1 MLRQVLWEACCWW
14 DFPDGCLNWHCLDWF
29 KGYLTCC
36 QSTRWMVEE
45 WFEGFLCLQRQLNAI
60 TIDLIINKE
69 GFTMTELIQRV
80 LPAVQK
86 PARYT
91 GGEYNE
97 IKKDLSDVRVRVAFC
112 FPDTYEIG
120 MSNVGMR
127 ILYGVMNEMDGVWC
141 ERVFAP
147 WGDMEAEMRKH
158 NLPLWALESQDPIR
172 DFDMIAFT
180 IGYEMAYSNV
190 LNMLNL
196 AGIPLHAKDRHDLKG
211 IVFAGGVCTFNPE
224 PLADFFDFFSLGEGE
239 ESTVEIVALY
249 DRAKAEGWTKDQ
261 FLGEVAKIPGVYVP
275 SFYQH
280 EYNPD
285 GTLSRIVPLIGA
297 PEKVTKR
304 VEDLDHAYWPT
315 KMIVPSTEIVHDRAN
330 LEVFRGCIRGCRFC
344 QAGFSCRP
352 VRKKSPEV
360 LYRQAVETME
370 DSGHNEI
377 TLSSLSTSD
386 YRGLK
391 ELTDELIPYCESHK
405 INLSVPSLR
414 ADNFSRELM
423 EKLQT
428 VRKSG
433 LTFAPEAG
441 TQRLRD
447 VINKNLTEDEILN
460 TCAQAFEGGWNN
472 VKLYFMLGLPTE
484 TDEDVLGIAELVYKV
499 IQKWK
504 ENATNKKRGLRV
516 HVATAYF
523 VPKPHTPFQWEKQ
536 ITPEE
541 YLRRCR
547 LLKGHFYSKAITY
560 DYHAP
565 DLSRLEAVFARGDR
579 RLGPVIE
586 EAVKNGARLDGW
598 DEYFNYSYWFDAMN
612 ACGIDADFYT
622 TRGFGD
628 DEILPWDTVDV
639 GVTKRFLQLEKKR
652 AYEGR
657 ITPDCREGCAGC
669 GANCLLKEVACDA

>member
-1 MLRQVLWEACCWW
+1 MTDL
-14 DFPDGCLNWHCLDWF
+14 
-29 KGYLTCC
+29 
-36 QSTRWMVEE
+36 
-45 WFEGFLCLQRQLNAI
+45 LQRI
-60 TIDLIINKE
+60 
-69 GFTMTELIQRV
+69 
-80 LPAVQK
+80 LPTVQK

-91 GGEYNE
+91 GGEFNE
-97 IKKDLSDVRVRVAFC
+97 IQKNPEEARVRVAFC

-127 ILYGVMNEMDGVWC
+127 ILYGVMNQMDGVWC

-147 WGDMEAEMRKH
+147 WGDMDEAMRAN
-158 NLPLWALESQDPIR
+158 NLPLWALESHASVK

-190 LNMLNL
+190 LNMMNL
-196 AGIPLHAKDRHDLKG
+196 AGIPLHANDRHDLKG

-239 ESTVEIVALY
+239 ESTVEIVSLY
-249 DRAKAEGWTKDQ
+249 DKAKAEGWSKKQ
-261 FLGEVAKIPGVYVP
+261 FLQEVAKIPGVYVP
-275 SFYQH
+275 SFYEHQ
-280 EYNPD
+280 YNED
-285 GTLSRIVPLIGA
+285 GTLNAIMPLNGA
-297 PEKVTKR
+297 PAKITKR
-304 VEDLDHAYWPT
+304 IIENLDEAYWPT
-315 KMIVPSTEIVHDRAN
+315 KMIVPSTEIVHDRCN

-344 QAGFSCRP
+344 QASFSCRP
-352 VRKKSPEV
+352 VRKKSPEL
-360 LYRQAVETME
+360 LYKQAVEMLE

-391 ELTDELIPYCESHK
+391 ALTDEMIPYCAERR

-428 VRKSG
+428 IRKSG

-447 VINKNLTEDEILN
+447 VINKNLTEEEILG

-499 IQKWK
+499 ILAWK
-504 ENATNKKRGLRV
+504 EHATNKKRGLRV

-523 VPKPHTPFQWEKQ
+523 VPKPHTPFQWEAQ

-547 LLKGHFYSKAITY
+547 LLKSHFYSKSIEY
-560 DYHAP
+560 NYHTP

-586 EAVKNGARLDGW
+586 AAVAKGAKLDGW

-612 ACGIDADFYT
+612 ECGIDETFYT
-622 TRGFGD
+622 TRGFGEN
-628 DEILPWDTVDV
+628 EILPWDTIDV
-639 GVTKRFLQLEKKR
+639 GVNKKFLLRERRQ
-652 AYEGR
+652 AYAETV
-657 ITPDCREGCAGC
+657 TPDCREGCAGC
-669 GANCLLKEVACDA
+669 GANCLLKEVKCDE

>member
-1 MLRQVLWEACCWW
+1 
-14 DFPDGCLNWHCLDWF
+14 
-29 KGYLTCC
+29 
-36 QSTRWMVEE
+36 
-45 WFEGFLCLQRQLNAI
+45 
-60 TIDLIINKE
+60 
-69 GFTMTELIQRV
+69 MTELLQRI
-80 LPAVQK
+80 LPTVQK

-91 GGEYNE
+91 GGEWGE
-97 IKKDLSDVRVRVAFC
+97 VKKDPDSTRVRVAFC

-120 MSNVGMR
+120 MSNLGMR
-127 ILYGVMNEMDGVWC
+127 ILYGVMNGMEGVAC

-147 WGDMEAEMRKH
+147 WGDMEEAMRAN
-158 NLPLWALESQDPIR
+158 NLPLWALESQQPVK

-180 IGYEMAYSNV
+180 IGYEMAYSNI

-196 AGIPLHAKDRHDLKG
+196 AGVPLHSKDRTGLKN
-211 IVFAGGVCTFNPE
+211 IVFAGGVCAFNPE
-224 PLADFFDFFSLGEGE
+224 PLADFIDFFSLGEGE
-239 ESTVEIVALY
+239 DITVEIVSLY
-249 DRAKAEGWTKDQ
+249 DKAKSEKWTKDR
-261 FLGEVAKIPGVYVP
+261 FLHEVAKIPGVYVP
-275 SFYQH
+275 SFYRH
-280 EYNPD
+280 EYNTD
-285 GTLSRIVPLIGA
+285 GTLSAIVPQEGA
-297 PEKVTKR
+297 PQVITKR
-304 VEDLDHAYWPT
+304 IVEDLDKAYWPT

-352 VRKKSPEV
+352 VRKKSSQV
-360 LYRQAVETME
+360 LFQQAKETME
-370 DSGHNEI
+370 FSGHNEI

-391 ELTDELIPYCESHK
+391 ELTDEMIPYCRENHIS
-405 INLSVPSLR
+405 LSVPSLR

-428 VRKSG
+428 GKKSG

-460 TCAQAFEGGWNN
+460 TCANAFSGGWNN

-484 TDEDVLGIAELVYKV
+484 TDEDVLGIADLVYKV
-499 IQKWK
+499 IKTWQA
-504 ENATNKKRGLRV
+504 NASNKKRGLRV

-523 VPKPHTPFQWEKQ
+523 VPKPHTPFQWEQQ

-547 LLKGHFYSKAITY
+547 LLKSHFYSKSITY
-560 DYHAP
+560 DYHGP

-586 EAVKNGARLDGW
+586 AAVRNGAKLDGW
-598 DEYFNYSYWFDAMN
+598 DEYFNYGIWFDAIQE
-612 ACGIDADFYT
+612 CGIDADFYT
-622 TRGFGD
+622 TRGYGE
-628 DEILPWDTVDV
+628 DEILPWDTVNV
-639 GVTKRFLQLEKKR
+639 GVNKKFLLRERRR
-652 AYEGR
+652 AYDAL
-657 ITPDCREGCAGC
+657 ITPDCRQGCAGC
-669 GANCLLKEVACDA
+669 GANCLLKEVECDA

>member
-1 MLRQVLWEACCWW
+1 MTDL
-14 DFPDGCLNWHCLDWF
+14 
-29 KGYLTCC
+29 
-36 QSTRWMVEE
+36 
-45 WFEGFLCLQRQLNAI
+45 LQRL
-60 TIDLIINKE
+60 
-69 GFTMTELIQRV
+69 
-80 LPAVQK
+80 LPTVQK

-91 GGEYNE
+91 GGEFNE
-97 IKKDLSDVRVRVAFC
+97 IQKDPQQVRVNIAFC

-141 ERVFAP
+141 QRVFAP
-147 WGDMEAEMRKH
+147 WGDMEEVMRNH
-158 NLPLWALESQDPIR
+158 DLPLWALESRKPVK

-180 IGYEMAYSNV
+180 IGYEMCYTNI
-190 LNMLNL
+190 LNMLTL
-196 AGIPLHAKDRHDLKG
+196 SGVPLHAKDRRGLKNM
-211 IVFAGGVCTFNPE
+211 VFAGGVCAFNPE
-224 PLADFFDFFSLGEGE
+224 PLADFVDFFSLGEGE
-239 ESTVEIVALY
+239 EITVEIVSLY
-249 DRAKAEGWTKDQ
+249 DRAKAEGWSKEA
-261 FLGEVAKIPGVYVP
+261 FLLEVSKIPGVYVP
-275 SFYQH
+275 SFYEHTYH
-280 EYNPD
+280 ED
-285 GTLSRIVPLIGA
+285 GTLKEVIPLNGA
-297 PEKVTKR
+297 PKMVTKR
-304 VEDLDHAYWPT
+304 IIEDLDHAYYPT

-352 VRKKSPEV
+352 VRRKSAQV

-391 ELTDELIPYCESHK
+391 ELTDELIPYCHANN

-447 VINKNLTEDEILN
+447 VINKNLTEEEILT
-460 TCAQAFEGGWNN
+460 TCANAFEGGWNN

-484 TDEDVLGIAELVYKV
+484 TDEDVLGIADLVYKV
-499 IQKWK
+499 IKTWQAH
-504 ENATNKKRGLRV
+504 ATNKKRGLRV
-516 HVATAYF
+516 HVATAFF
-523 VPKPHTPFQWEKQ
+523 VPKPHTPFQWEAQ
-536 ITPEE
+536 ITQEE
-541 YLRRCR
+541 YLRRCK
-547 LLKGHFYSKAITY
+547 LLKSHFYSKSIEY
-560 DYHAP
+560 NYHTP
-565 DLSRLEAVFARGDR
+565 DLSRLEAVMARGDR

-586 EAVKNGARLDGW
+586 EAARLGARLDGW
-598 DEYFNYSYWFDAMN
+598 DEYFRYDLWLDAFKT
-612 ACGIDADFYT
+612 CGIDPNFYT
-622 TRGFGD
+622 VRGFG
-628 DEILPWDTVDV
+628 EEEVLAWDGIDV
-639 GVTKRFLQLEKKR
+639 GVNKKFLLRERHR
-652 AYEGR
+652 AYESK

-669 GANCLLKEVACDA
+669 GANCLLKEVECDA

>member
-1 MLRQVLWEACCWW
+1 
-14 DFPDGCLNWHCLDWF
+14 
-29 KGYLTCC
+29 
-36 QSTRWMVEE
+36 
-45 WFEGFLCLQRQLNAI
+45 
-60 TIDLIINKE
+60 
-69 GFTMTELIQRV
+69 MTELIQRI
-80 LPAVQK
+80 LPSVQK

-91 GGEYNE
+91 GGEFNE
-97 IKKDLSDVRVRVAFC
+97 IKKDLNDVRVRVAFC

-147 WGDMEAEMRKH
+147 WGDMEKAMRDH
-158 NLPLWALESQDPIR
+158 HLPLWALESQSPVK

-180 IGYEMAYSNV
+180 IGYEMAYSNI
-190 LNMLNL
+190 LNMMNL
-196 AGIPLHAKDRHDLKG
+196 AGIPLHAKDRQGLKN

-239 ESTVEIVALY
+239 DSTVEIVSLY
-249 DRAKAEGWTKDQ
+249 GRAKAENWTKEA
-261 FLGEVAKIPGVYVP
+261 FLAEVAKIPGVYVP
-275 SFYQH
+275 SFYHH
-280 EYNPD
+280 EYNED
-285 GTLSRIVPLIGA
+285 GTLAAIVPLNGA
-297 PEKVTKR
+297 PEKITKR
-304 VEDLDHAYWPT
+304 IIEDLDNAYWPT

-391 ELTDELIPYCESHK
+391 ELTDALIPYCEANR

-460 TCAQAFEGGWNN
+460 TCSQAFEGGWNN

-484 TDEDVLGIAELVYKV
+484 TDEDVLGIADLVYKV
-499 IQKWK
+499 IQAWK
-504 ENATNKKRGLRV
+504 EHATNKKRGLRV

-523 VPKPHTPFQWEKQ
+523 VPKPHTPFQWEQQ
-536 ITPEE
+536 ITPDE

-547 LLKGHFYSKAITY
+547 LLKSHFYSKSIEY
-560 DYHAP
+560 NYHAP

-598 DEYFNYSYWFDAMN
+598 DEYFNYSCWFDALN
-612 ACGIDADFYT
+612 TCGIDADFYT
-622 TRGFGD
+622 TRGFG
-628 DEILPWDTVDV
+628 ENEVLPWDTIDV
-639 GVTKRFLQLEKKR
+639 GINKKFLLRERKR
-652 AYEGR
+652 AYESKV
-657 ITPDCREGCAGC
+657 TPDCREGCAGC